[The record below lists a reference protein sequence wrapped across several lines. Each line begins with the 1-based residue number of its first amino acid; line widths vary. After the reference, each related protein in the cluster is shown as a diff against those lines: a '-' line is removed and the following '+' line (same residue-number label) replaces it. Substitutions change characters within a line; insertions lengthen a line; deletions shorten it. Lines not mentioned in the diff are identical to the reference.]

1 MKRIACLIVLLAF
14 SAPASARD
22 SYFTFRGHRVHISA
36 LRHCRSL
43 SCIRLSIPGLGYGR
57 HNRDRDTDVESTPD
71 QVSPPAPGTAPAPAP
86 VAPPAPAQASPVP
99 APAPTPAPVQLR
111 PTPAPIQAQPAPV
124 HSPQL
129 PPVVA
134 QVPMIATRTPVATAQ
149 GVPASTLADTEPLM
163 RPSIAQPS
171 VRQETTASTPNAA
184 PSVGFEVPKPQPAP
198 APAASA
204 EKVIATAPN
213 KPAPAPVANTP
224 AAAQPRKAAPQV
236 ASTSD
241 DSDPVDTP
249 LGDWQT
255 DGKNGLVRIE
265 SCGASLCGYVLDTAT
280 LAKGETILVNMKPK
294 SDITWSG
301 NIFSRTS
308 GNIYYGVI
316 TMKEPNTLRVEACAL
331 GKFLCS
337 GNDWTRIGRDRS
349 LREDKRVTSHS
360 SASHS

>member
-1 MKRIACLIVLLAF
+1 
-14 SAPASARD
+14 
-22 SYFTFRGHRVHISA
+22 
-36 LRHCRSL
+36 
-43 SCIRLSIPGLGYGR
+43 
-57 HNRDRDTDVESTPD
+57 
-71 QVSPPAPGTAPAPAP
+71 
-86 VAPPAPAQASPVP
+86 
-99 APAPTPAPVQLR
+99 
-111 PTPAPIQAQPAPV
+111 
-124 HSPQL
+124 
-129 PPVVA
+129 
-134 QVPMIATRTPVATAQ
+134 
-149 GVPASTLADTEPLM
+149 M

-198 APAASA
+198 APAPSA

-337 GNDWTRIGRDRS
+337 GNGWTRIGRDRS

>member
-1 MKRIACLIVLLAF
+1 
-14 SAPASARD
+14 
-22 SYFTFRGHRVHISA
+22 
-36 LRHCRSL
+36 
-43 SCIRLSIPGLGYGR
+43 
-57 HNRDRDTDVESTPD
+57 
-71 QVSPPAPGTAPAPAP
+71 
-86 VAPPAPAQASPVP
+86 
-99 APAPTPAPVQLR
+99 
-111 PTPAPIQAQPAPV
+111 
-124 HSPQL
+124 
-129 PPVVA
+129 
-134 QVPMIATRTPVATAQ
+134 MIATRTPVATAQ
-149 GVPASTLADTEPLM
+149 GVPASTLAAAATEPLV

-224 AAAQPRKAAPQV
+224 AAAQLRKAAPQA

-241 DSDPVDTP
+241 DSDDDPLDTP

-265 SCGASLCGYVLDTAT
+265 TCGASLCGYVLDTAT

-349 LREDKRVTSHS
+349 LREDKRVTSQP